1 MSFHILYKFIFNSIE
16 SGLSGTVTV
25 MLFLTAIDINAN
37 TIVALDYSFNRAYP
51 DCVLYLFV
59 TKKFVQSKGFVLGQ
73 NNSTVML

>member
-1 MSFHILYKFIFNSIE
+1 MCPFIALSPSSMYFYYFVYKFIFNSIE

-51 DCVLYLFV
+51 DCDL
-59 TKKFVQSKGFVLGQ
+59 
-73 NNSTVML
+73 